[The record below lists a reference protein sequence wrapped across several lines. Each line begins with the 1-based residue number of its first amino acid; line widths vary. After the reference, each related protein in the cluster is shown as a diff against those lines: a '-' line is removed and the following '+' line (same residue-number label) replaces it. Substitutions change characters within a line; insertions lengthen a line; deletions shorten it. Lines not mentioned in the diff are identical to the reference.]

1 MGSPTESYPAGN
13 LANYI
18 PRATS
23 AQCSTVP
30 LFRNSITPGSIVAG
44 RSCGNTTARPRLG
57 TWRALGQAVLI
68 YLSIGSCA
76 LTAQQNQPGR
86 DTFGEMIAFARLASV
101 ACERLAPDAEGFH
114 ALALRTLIK
123 PPLTEKEIVAKEK
136 AVKQLRVRLGFRKW
150 CQRYT
155 DEMAQARIL
164 VEVLRKQN

>member
-1 MGSPTESYPAGN
+1 MTLTRVKCIGAEM
-13 LANYI
+13 
-18 PRATS
+18 
-23 AQCSTVP
+23 VH
-30 LFRNSITPGSIVAG
+30 FR
-44 RSCGNTTARPRLG
+44 
-57 TWRALGQAVLI
+57 WRALGQAFLI

-86 DTFGEMIAFARLASV
+86 ETFSEMIAFARLASV

-114 ALALRTLIK
+114 ALALRTLVK

-136 AVKQLRVRLGFRKW
+136 DVKQLRVRLGFRKW

>member
-1 MGSPTESYPAGN
+1 MTPTRVKCMGAEMVHS
-13 LANYI
+13 
-18 PRATS
+18 
-23 AQCSTVP
+23 
-30 LFRNSITPGSIVAG
+30 
-44 RSCGNTTARPRLG
+44 
-57 TWRALGQAVLI
+57 TWRTLGQAVLI

-86 DTFGEMIAFARLASV
+86 ETFGEMIAFARLASV

-114 ALALRTLIK
+114 ALALRTLVK

-136 AVKQLRVRLGFRKW
+136 DVKQLRVRLGFRKW